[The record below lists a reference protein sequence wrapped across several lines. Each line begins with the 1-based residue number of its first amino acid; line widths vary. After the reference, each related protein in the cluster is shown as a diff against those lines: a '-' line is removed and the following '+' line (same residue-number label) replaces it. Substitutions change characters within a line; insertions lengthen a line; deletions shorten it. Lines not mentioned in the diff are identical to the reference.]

1 MDNNLNKLQETAKDK
16 GAWYTVVHGVT
27 KSLLETHWVQISQIL
42 SEIYK
47 IQNNASIFIFFKKM
61 VIFIK
66 YVIYV
71 NM

>member
-1 MDNNLNKLQETAKDK
+1 MDKNLSKLQEIVKDK
-16 GAWYTVVHGVT
+16 GAWHAAVHGVT
-27 KSLLETHWVQISQIL
+27 KSLLGTHWVQLSQIL
-42 SEIYK
+42 REIYK

>member
-1 MDNNLNKLQETAKDK
+1 MDNNLNKLQEIVKDK
-16 GAWYTVVHGVT
+16 GAWYTAVHEVT

-47 IQNNASIFIFFKKM
+47 IQNNAGIFIFLKKM

-66 YVIYV
+66 YVIYI